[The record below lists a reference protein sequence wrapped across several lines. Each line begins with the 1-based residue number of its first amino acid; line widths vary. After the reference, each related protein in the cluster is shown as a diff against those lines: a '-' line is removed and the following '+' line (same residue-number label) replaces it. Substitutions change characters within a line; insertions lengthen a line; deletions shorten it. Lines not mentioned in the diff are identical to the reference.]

1 MIRKRFLVPV
11 LALVGFGVPAGA
23 SVATYC
29 SGSGCSTENN
39 AQFVSDLSTDG
50 YTLQALTNFSTSNGS
65 LAGADY
71 TDNASGVLF
80 ADFLGQSLSFSGTA
94 LSTGVTSSQPNY
106 IEITLPSTVAAISI
120 AVTAPQGICL
130 DAFCPAGE
138 TTGFVGFINSNPLA
152 AWTVEIGVFS
162 PGGYLNLNSFSVAD
176 VSAPP
181 GGDSPTPEV
190 GTMFLIGAGLIG
202 MRWMKRV
209 PRRLF
214 RTPLPAC

>member
-71 TDNASGVLF
+71 TDSASGVLF
-80 ADFLGQSLSFSGTA
+80 ADYLGQSLSFSGTA
-94 LSTGVTSSQPNY
+94 LSTPDVFSGVNY

-120 AVTAPQGICL
+120 AVTSQGGVCL
-130 DAFCPAGE
+130 DAFCPANE
-138 TTGFVGFINSNPLA
+138 TSGFVGFINSNPLA
-152 AWTVEIGVFS
+152 AWTVEIGV
-162 PGGYLNLNSFSVAD
+162 YLDGNNLEINNFSVAD
-176 VSAPP
+176 VSAPTGNP
-181 GGDSPTPEV
+181 DTPEV
-190 GTMFLIGAGLIG
+190 GTMLMIGAGLIG

-214 RTPLPAC
+214 RTPQPAC